1 MTLNV
6 SEIFYSIQGESSYSG
21 YPCIF
26 IRLTGCNLR
35 CTYCDTRYAYD
46 EGTSWSLDEILHKI
60 ASFPCPLVEVT
71 GGEPLMQHNTP
82 KLLMKLLRLGY
93 KVLVETNGSMNI
105 DLIDKRCIRIVDI
118 KCPSSGEADK
128 NDPGNLKR
136 MTGKDELKF
145 VIGCRSD
152 YEFAKNLI
160 MSKEFTNLKIKTPL
174 FSPVPG
180 KLKPTKLASW
190 ILEDHLNV
198 RLQLQLHKVIWGNR
212 RGV

>member
-1 MTLNV
+1 
-6 SEIFYSIQGESSYSG
+6 
-21 YPCIF
+21 
-26 IRLTGCNLR
+26 LTGCNLR
-35 CTYCDTRYAYD
+35 CSYCDTRYAYD
-46 EGTSWSLDEILHKI
+46 EGTVLSIGEILRKI

-71 GGEPLMQHNTP
+71 GGEPLFQQNTP
-82 KLLMKLLRLGY
+82 KLLRKLLRSGY

-105 DLIDKRCIRIVDI
+105 DGIDKRCVRIVDV

-128 NDPGNLKR
+128 NDLENLKR

-160 MSKEFTNLKIKTPL
+160 ISPEIMNLKIKTPL
-174 FSPVPG
+174 FSPVLS
-180 KLKPTKLASW
+180 KLKPRLLAAW

-198 RLQLQLHKVIWGNR
+198 RLQVQLHKVIWGNR
-212 RGV
+212 KGV